1 MQGTFATA
9 LAARQIKT
17 GQGALTSEVRGEV
30 EIEDGV
36 LVIRRIHVAHRLAV
50 PESAHA
56 VVEEVHESYPNH
68 CPLYRTLRGA
78 IEITSSYELVKSA
91 ETGLPT

>member
-17 GQGALTSEVRGEV
+17 GQGALTSDVRGEV
-30 EIEDGV
+30 ETEDGV
-36 LVIRRIHVAHRLAV
+36 LVVRRIHVVHRLAA

-56 VVEEVHESYPNH
+56 VVEEVHKSYADH
-68 CPLYRTLRGA
+68 CPMYRSLRGS
-78 IEITSSYELVKSA
+78 IQITFSYELVKSA
-91 ETGLPT
+91 EPGLPT

>member
-30 EIEDGV
+30 ETEDGV

-50 PESAHA
+50 PESGRA
-56 VVEEVHESYPNH
+56 VVEEVHKSYPSH
-68 CPLYRTLRGA
+68 CPLYRSLRGA
-78 IEITSSYELVKSA
+78 IEITSSCGLVQSA
-91 ETGLPT
+91 DTGPAT